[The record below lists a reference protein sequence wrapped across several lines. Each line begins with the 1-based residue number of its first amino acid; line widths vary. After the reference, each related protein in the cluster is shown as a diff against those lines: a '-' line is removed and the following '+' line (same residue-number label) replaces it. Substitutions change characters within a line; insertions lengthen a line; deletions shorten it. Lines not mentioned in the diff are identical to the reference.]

1 MKTIEING
9 LPRTQLGKKSTR
21 EIRKAGNVPCVIY
34 GGKEQ
39 IHFHAH
45 ENSFKKLVYTPD
57 AHIVNLNIEGKECKA
72 VLKDIQFHPVNDKI
86 YHIDFMEV
94 YDDRPVVI
102 NIPLKI
108 VGDSIGVKAGGK
120 LQVKKRHLKVKGLI
134 NNIPEFIQVDITDIN
149 IHQSVKVGDISV
161 DKLELLDPKKSMVLS
176 VATSRVAQVAEEKP
190 AEEVQGQE
198 TTGAA
203 AAE

>member
-57 AHIVNLNIEGKECKA
+57 AHIVNLKYEEKECKA
-72 VLKDIQFHPVNDKI
+72 VLKDIQFHPVSDRI

-94 YDDRPVVI
+94 SDDKPVVI

-134 NNIPEFIQVDITDIN
+134 NNIPEFIQVDITNIN

-198 TTGAA
+198 TTGAP

>member
-9 LPRTQLGKKSTR
+9 LPRTQFGKKSTR
-21 EIRKAGNVPCVIY
+21 EIRKTGNVPCVIY

-57 AHIVNLNIEGKECKA
+57 AHIVNLKIEEKEHKA
-72 VLKDIQFHPVNDKI
+72 VLKDIQFHPVSDKI

-94 YDDRPVVI
+94 FDDKPVVI
-102 NIPLKI
+102 NIPVKI
-108 VGDSIGVKAGGK
+108 QGDSIGVKAGGK
-120 LQVKKRHLKVKGLI
+120 LQIKKRHLKVKGLI
-134 NNIPEFIQVDITDIN
+134 NDIPEFILVDITDIN
-149 IHQSVKVGDISV
+149 IHQSVKVGDLAI
-161 DKLELLDPKKSMVLS
+161 DKLELLDPKKSMILS

-190 AEEVQGQE
+190 AEEVPAQE
-198 TTGAA
+198 AAGAA
-203 AAE
+203 ESE

>member
-57 AHIVNLNIEGKECKA
+57 AHIVNLKIEEKECKA
-72 VLKDIQFHPVNDKI
+72 VLKDIQFHPVSDRI

-94 YDDRPVVI
+94 SDDKPV
-102 NIPLKI
+102 
-108 VGDSIGVKAGGK
+108 
-120 LQVKKRHLKVKGLI
+120 
-134 NNIPEFIQVDITDIN
+134 
-149 IHQSVKVGDISV
+149 
-161 DKLELLDPKKSMVLS
+161 
-176 VATSRVAQVAEEKP
+176 
-190 AEEVQGQE
+190 
-198 TTGAA
+198 
-203 AAE
+203 